1 MTKSIDNDKILISQ
15 GGIKFLISFEFN
27 NKIRYKTSSV
37 DMAVAKCSTNSVI
50 ISVVQF
56 TFPYH

>member
-1 MTKSIDNDKILISQ
+1 M
-15 GGIKFLISFEFN
+15 IKFLISFYL
-27 NKIRYKTSSV
+27 NKLSSGKIKYKTSSV
-37 DMAVAKCSTNSVI
+37 DMAVAKFSTNSVI